1 MLWASGVMT
10 LTRSVVVV
18 IGVMCSSA
26 SLAFEMMQPLPAEVP
41 VPAANPQ
48 SGQKIALGR
57 QLYFDTRLSL
67 NGALSC
73 NSCHDLSAG
82 GGDHRPVSIGAAGK
96 AGTRNA
102 PTLWNVAYQ
111 TVLYWDGRAR
121 SLEEQLRGHLLDET
135 VMALP
140 DAAVV
145 AERINKIPGYRRQF
159 AAEFAAKPAVSL
171 DAVAQALASYI
182 RTLRT
187 PNSAFDRYVTGDKQ
201 ALSAQALRG
210 LNTFRDIGCMSC
222 HFGVNLAGP
231 APGPY
236 LKMGDGFYELFPN
249 YLGSP
254 YDAAYGLTEDKGR
267 VGFSGDPGEKYMWR
281 VPLLRNIALTAPY
294 FHNGSVSTLNEAVRV
309 MARVELNVT
318 LKDDEVGD
326 IAAFLESLTGDLP
339 VQSLPR
345 LPPTPPDVLWP
356 WQHPL
361 AAPGAAPRAANNNK

>member
-1 MLWASGVMT
+1 MGL
-10 LTRSVVVV
+10 
-18 IGVMCSSA
+18 IGLVASSA

-48 SGQKIALGR
+48 SERKIALGR

-82 GGDHRPVSIGAAGK
+82 GADHRPVSTGAAGK
-96 AGTRNA
+96 PGRRNA

-140 DAAVV
+140 DAAEV
-145 AERINKIPGYRRQF
+145 ATRLNKIPGYRAQF
-159 AAEFAAKPAVSL
+159 AGVFGERAGVSL
-171 DAVAQALASYI
+171 ETVAQALASYI

-187 PNSAFDRYVTGDKQ
+187 PDSAFDRYITGDER
-201 ALSAQALRG
+201 AMSASALRG
-210 LNTFRDIGCMSC
+210 LHSFREIGCMSC
-222 HFGVNLAGP
+222 HFGVNFAGP

-249 YLGSP
+249 FLGSP
-254 YDAAYGLTEDKGR
+254 YDAAYGLTEDTGR
-267 VGFSGDPGEKYMWR
+267 VQFSGDPGEKYMWR
-281 VPLLRNIALTAPY
+281 VPLLRNIALSAPY
-294 FHNGSVSTLNEAVRV
+294 FHNGSVSTLSEAVRV
-309 MARVELNVT
+309 MARVELKVN
-318 LKDDEVGD
+318 LKDEEVRD
-326 IAAFLESLTGDLP
+326 IVAFLESLTGDLP
-339 VQSLPR
+339 AQSLPR

-361 AAPGAAPRAANNNK
+361 ADIGAAPRAANNK